1 MILAIHCAAP
11 AYMQAKAFFCCVST
25 ITDGARIYHANILS
39 NCCMH
44 LFTLRWRH
52 NERDSVSNHQPRDC
66 LFNRLFTHRSKKTSK
81 LRVTGLCAGNSP
93 ELGEFPAQRASNAE
107 IGSIWWRHH
116 EINTFVYRLTHWG
129 LMPHIYIHTYTH
141 IHTYICIYIYIV
153 DSFVTYVELFSI
165 KSKSRWNWIE
175 NKMQNVSYF
184 VGPMCWIVQ

>member
-1 MILAIHCAAP
+1 MSSFARRICGKWFHMVGPVTTKACLPRILWPCQKVMILAIHCAAP
-11 AYMQAKAFFCCVST
+11 PYTQAKSFFCCVST
-25 ITDGARIYHANILS
+25 ITDGARIYHANYLS

-66 LFNRLFTHRSKKTSK
+66 LFNRLFTRRSKKTSK

-93 ELGEFPAQRASNAE
+93 EPGEFPAQRASNAE
-107 IGSIWWRHH
+107 NGSIWWRHH

-141 IHTYICIYIYIV
+141 THTYIYIY
-153 DSFVTYVELFSI
+153 TLLTHL
-165 KSKSRWNWIE
+165 
-175 NKMQNVSYF
+175 
-184 VGPMCWIVQ
+184 